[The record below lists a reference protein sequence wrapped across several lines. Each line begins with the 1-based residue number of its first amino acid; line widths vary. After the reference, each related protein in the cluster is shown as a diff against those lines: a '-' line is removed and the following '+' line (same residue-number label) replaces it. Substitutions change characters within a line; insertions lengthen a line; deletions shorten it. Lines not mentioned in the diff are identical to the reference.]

1 MELAIIS
8 DTHIPSRA
16 AELQPWVRER
26 VGAADHTIHAGDVDS
41 VETLEMLRELAGGDI
56 TVVRGNA
63 DILDL
68 PETASVRLGGVE
80 FVVHHGTGK
89 LVNYHGRVARTVR
102 EYEKR
107 EADRSEKRRAD
118 GAGTESSADRRRT
131 LVGVCGHTHQ
141 HMDDIVR
148 GMRLLNPGSATGAS
162 PADEATMMTARVGN
176 GDLDVTLHRG

>member
-16 AELQPWVRER
+16 AELQPWIRER

-41 VETLEMLRELAGGDI
+41 AETLETLRELAGGDL
-56 TVVRGNA
+56 TVVRGNV
-63 DILDL
+63 DSLDL

-89 LVNYHGRVARTVR
+89 LANYHGRVARTVK

-118 GAGTESSADRRRT
+118 GAGTDRRRT

-148 GMRLLNPGSATGAS
+148 GVRLLNPGSATGAS
-162 PADEATMMTARVGN
+162 PADEATMMTARVEN